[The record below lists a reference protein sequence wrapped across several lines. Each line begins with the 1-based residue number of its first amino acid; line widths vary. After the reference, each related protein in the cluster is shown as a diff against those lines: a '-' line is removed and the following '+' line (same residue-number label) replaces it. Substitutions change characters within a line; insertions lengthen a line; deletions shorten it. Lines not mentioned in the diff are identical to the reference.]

1 MAELIRDRDEKNQ
14 IRWKV
19 VSKSGKVIIITTSE
33 DVADT
38 YYQNELEREQL
49 ASVYS
54 TAERSQERAVRA
66 QQGEKNE
73 SVSKIKNVGY

>member
-19 VSKSGKVIIITTSE
+19 VSKEGKVVIITTSE

-38 YYQNELEREQL
+38 YYQKELEREHL
-49 ASVYS
+49 ASV
-54 TAERSQERAVRA
+54 
-66 QQGEKNE
+66 
-73 SVSKIKNVGY
+73 

>member
-38 YYQNELEREQL
+38 YYQKELEREHL
-49 ASVYS
+49 ASV
-54 TAERSQERAVRA
+54 
-66 QQGEKNE
+66 
-73 SVSKIKNVGY
+73 